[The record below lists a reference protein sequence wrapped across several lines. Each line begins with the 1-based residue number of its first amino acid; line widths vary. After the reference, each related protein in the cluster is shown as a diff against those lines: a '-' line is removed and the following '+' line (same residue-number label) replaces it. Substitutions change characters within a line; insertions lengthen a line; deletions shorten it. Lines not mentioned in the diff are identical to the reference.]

1 MSISINPIFP
11 VIAAQGAAPDLVLK
25 PGTVI
30 DAEVLRLLSDDLV
43 RIAISGLSIEV
54 FSEIPLQVGQA
65 LQLAVSQ
72 TPDGIRLAVVGQESG
87 AKAVASADAV
97 TLAPDTIVDVAT
109 TPPVGAAPAI
119 NQPSRNELTPLER
132 VAVAAA
138 AESAATQQESLAP
151 LFTNLDAV
159 AASNA
164 LPPKLQQAVMQ
175 VLAQRT
181 SLDQNLSGS
190 DVKNAFQKSGLFL
203 EASLASGAV
212 SSPAGMPDLKAAL
225 IVLRQT
231 LLSSLGATE
240 AAGIPAASAPAA
252 QQPVLPGAAVNPT
265 VDATSGAVA
274 PQPVLPAA
282 PETSAAEA
290 AAPPHASAAPTL
302 APSSSEIDVQEIL
315 LPQARVPVADDTL
328 ELGSTVR
335 IVLLPETPDI
345 TRPRAAT
352 TGAVFTLL
360 QEVLPESPLEI
371 GNASSTTASLKGGRN
386 DDLTVHTNT
395 PPPPFRGALPSAQ
408 PVASPSIAPGAPL
421 PTIAHHLLSDTDAA
435 IARQTLLQVASL
447 PDHVDIASARLDPT
461 APRWNFEIPFATPQG
476 TAIAQFEISR
486 GGGGSEVEAA
496 RRVWRARFSLDIEP
510 AGPVHALVSLSGERT
525 SVRIW
530 AERPATAAQLRA
542 GVSRL
547 SQALSEAELQ
557 PGDIM
562 IRDGAPPQSAPAPAG
577 HFLNR
582 AL

>member
-30 DAEVLRLLSDDLV
+30 DAEVLKLLSDDLV

-54 FSEIPLQVGQA
+54 LSEIPLQVGQA

-72 TPDGIRLAVVGQESG
+72 TPDGIRLAVVGPAVG
-87 AKAVASADAV
+87 AAATVSADAV

-109 TPPVGAAPAI
+109 STPVGAALPI
-119 NQPSRNELTPLER
+119 NQPSRNELTPVER
-132 VAVAAA
+132 AAVAAA

-151 LFTNLDAV
+151 LFANLDAV

-164 LPPKLQQAVMQ
+164 LPPNLRQAVMQ

-190 DVKNAFQKSGLFL
+190 DVKNGLQKSGLFL

-212 SSPAGMPDLKAAL
+212 LSPAGIPDLKAAL

-231 LLSSLGATE
+231 LLSSLGATR
-240 AAGIPAASAPAA
+240 AAESPAASATAA
-252 QQPVLPGAAVNPT
+252 QQPVLPGAPGIPT
-265 VDATSGAVA
+265 MDAASEAVA
-274 PQPVLPAA
+274 PQPISPAA

-290 AAPPHASAAPTL
+290 AAPPHTAAAPAL
-302 APSSSEIDVQEIL
+302 APSSPEIDVLEIL
-315 LPQARVPVADDTL
+315 LPQARLPVADDTL

-335 IVLLPETPDI
+335 IVLAERPDNPG
-345 TRPRAAT
+345 PRAAT
-352 TGAVFTLL
+352 TGAAFTLL
-360 QEVLPESPLEI
+360 QEVLPESPPEI
-371 GNASSTTASLKGGRN
+371 GNASPTTASLKGGRS
-386 DDLTVHTNT
+386 DDVTVHTNT

-408 PVASPSIAPGAPL
+408 PVASPSIVPSAPL

-461 APRWNFEIPFATPQG
+461 APRWNFETPLATLQG

-486 GGGGSEVEAA
+486 DGGGSEVEATK
-496 RRVWRARFSLDIEP
+496 RVWRARFSLDIEP

-530 AERPATAAQLRA
+530 AERPVTAAQLRA

-547 SQALSEAELQ
+547 SQALSEAELR
-557 PGDIM
+557 PGDIV
-562 IRDGAPPQSAPAPAG
+562 IRDGAPPQPAPAPAG

>member
-231 LLSSLGATE
+231 LVSSLGATG
-240 AAGIPAASAPAA
+240 AAENPAASATAA
-252 QQPVLPGAAVNPT
+252 QQPVLPGAPVNPT
-265 VDATSGAVA
+265 VAAASGTVA
-274 PQPVLPAA
+274 PQPVSPAA
-282 PETSAAEA
+282 AETSAAEA
-290 AAPPHASAAPTL
+290 ATPPLAAATPTL
-302 APSSSEIDVQEIL
+302 VPWSPEIDVQEI
-315 LPQARVPVADDTL
+315 
-328 ELGSTVR
+328 G
-335 IVLLPETPDI
+335 
-345 TRPRAAT
+345 RA
-352 TGAVFTLL
+352 
-360 QEVLPESPLEI
+360 
-371 GNASSTTASLKGGRN
+371 
-386 DDLTVHTNT
+386 
-395 PPPPFRGALPSAQ
+395 
-408 PVASPSIAPGAPL
+408 
-421 PTIAHHLLSDTDAA
+421 
-435 IARQTLLQVASL
+435 
-447 PDHVDIASARLDPT
+447 HV
-461 APRWNFEIPFATPQG
+461 
-476 TAIAQFEISR
+476 
-486 GGGGSEVEAA
+486 
-496 RRVWRARFSLDIEP
+496 
-510 AGPVHALVSLSGERT
+510 
-525 SVRIW
+525 
-530 AERPATAAQLRA
+530 
-542 GVSRL
+542 
-547 SQALSEAELQ
+547 
-557 PGDIM
+557 
-562 IRDGAPPQSAPAPAG
+562 
-577 HFLNR
+577 
-582 AL
+582 

>member
-30 DAEVLRLLSDDLV
+30 DAEVLKLLSDDLV

-72 TPDGIRLAVVGQESG
+72 TPEGIRLAVVGQESG
-87 AKAVASADAV
+87 AKAVASAEAV
-97 TLAPDTIVDVAT
+97 TLAPDTIIEVAA
-109 TPPVGAAPAI
+109 TPPVGAPPSL
-119 NQPSRNELTPLER
+119 NQPSRNELTPVER

-151 LFTNLDAV
+151 LFANLDAM
-159 AASNA
+159 APSNA

-175 VLAQRT
+175 VLGQRA

-225 IVLRQT
+225 IVLRQM
-231 LLSSLGATE
+231 LLSSLGATR
-240 AAGIPAASAPAA
+240 AAESPAASATAA
-252 QQPVLPGAAVNPT
+252 QQPVLPGVPINAT
-265 VDATSGAVA
+265 VDAASGTVA
-274 PQPVLPAA
+274 PQPVSPAA
-282 PETSAAEA
+282 HAISEAEA
-290 AAPPHASAAPTL
+290 AVPPHAAAPTL
-302 APSSSEIDVQEIL
+302 APSVSEIDVQEIL

-328 ELGSTVR
+328 ELGGTIR
-335 IVLLPETPDI
+335 IVRPETPDI
-345 TRPRAAT
+345 AGRRAAAS
-352 TGAVFTLL
+352 GAALTLL
-360 QEVLPESPLEI
+360 QEVLPESPRET
-371 GNASSTTASLKGGRN
+371 GNASSTTASLKDERN
-386 DDLTVHTNT
+386 DDVTVHTNT

-408 PVASPSIAPGAPL
+408 PVASPSIAPSAPL
-421 PTIAHHLLSDTDAA
+421 PTIAHHLLGDTEAA

-447 PDHVDIASARLDPT
+447 PDHLDIDSVRLDPT
-461 APRWNFEIPFATPQG
+461 APRWNFEIPFATLQG
-476 TAIAQFEISR
+476 TAIAQLEISR
-486 GGGGSEVEAA
+486 DGGGGEIEATK
-496 RRVWRARFSLDIEP
+496 RVWRARFSLDVEP

-530 AERPATAAQLRA
+530 AERPVTAAQLRA

-557 PGDIM
+557 PGDIV
-562 IRDGAPPQSAPAPAG
+562 IRDGAPPQPAPAPAG

>member
-11 VIAAQGAAPDLVLK
+11 VIAAQGASPDLVLK

-30 DAEVLRLLSDDLV
+30 DAEVLKLLSDDLV

-54 FSEIPLQVGQA
+54 FSEIPLRVGQA

-72 TPDGIRLAVVGQESG
+72 TPDGIRLAVVGRQSG
-87 AKAVASADAV
+87 PKAVASADAA
-97 TLAPDTIVDVAT
+97 TLAPDMIVDVAA
-109 TPPVGAAPAI
+109 TPPAAPST

-132 VAVAAA
+132 LAISAA

-151 LFTNLDAV
+151 LFANLDVV

-181 SLDQNLSGS
+181 GLDQNLSGS
-190 DVKNAFQKSGLFL
+190 DVRNALQKSGLFL
-203 EASLASGAV
+203 EASLASGIISA
-212 SSPAGMPDLKAAL
+212 PAGIPDLKAAL

-231 LLSSLGATE
+231 LLSSLGATG
-240 AAGIPAASAPAA
+240 AAKGPAASATAA
-252 QQPVLPGAAVNPT
+252 QQPILPGAPGIPNL
-265 VDATSGAVA
+265 DAASGAVA
-274 PQPVLPAA
+274 PQPVWPAA
-282 PETSAAEA
+282 SETSAGDA
-290 AAPPHASAAPTL
+290 AAPPHAAVIPTL
-302 APSSSEIDVQEIL
+302 APSLPEIDVQEIL

-335 IVLLPETPDI
+335 IVLAETPDSAG
-345 TRPRAAT
+345 PRAAT
-352 TGAVFTLL
+352 SGAALNLL
-360 QEVLPESPLEI
+360 QEVLSENLPEI
-371 GNASSTTASLKGGRN
+371 ANASPTTASLKGGRN
-386 DDLTVHTNT
+386 DDIIVHTNT

-408 PVASPSIAPGAPL
+408 PVASPSIAPSAPL
-421 PTIAHHLLSDTDAA
+421 PAIAHHLLNDTDAA

-447 PDHVDIASARLDPT
+447 PDHVDIASARLDPA
-461 APRWNFEIPFATPQG
+461 APRWNFEIPFATLQG
-476 TAIAQFEISR
+476 TAIAQFEVSR
-486 GGGGSEVEAA
+486 DGGGGNVEVAK
-496 RRVWRARFSLDIEP
+496 RLWRARFSLDIEP

-530 AERPATAAQLRA
+530 AERPVTAAQLRA

-557 PGDIM
+557 PGDIV
-562 IRDGAPPQSAPAPAG
+562 IRDGAPPQPAPAPAG

>member
-30 DAEVLRLLSDDLV
+30 DAEVLKLLSDDLV

-72 TPDGIRLAVVGQESG
+72 TPDGIRLAVVGPNAG
-87 AKAVASADAV
+87 AASVVSADAV
-97 TLAPDTIVDVAT
+97 TLAPVTIVDVAAR
-109 TPPVGAAPAI
+109 PPVGAAPPI

-138 AESAATQQESLAP
+138 VESAATQQDSLAR
-151 LFTNLDAV
+151 LFANLDAV

-164 LPPKLQQAVMQ
+164 LPPKLQQAMMQ

-212 SSPAGMPDLKAAL
+212 SSPAGIPDLKAAL

-231 LLSSLGATE
+231 LLSSLGATG
-240 AAGIPAASAPAA
+240 AAESLAASATAA
-252 QQPVLPGAAVNPT
+252 QQPVLPRAPGISALDAA
-265 VDATSGAVA
+265 SGAVA
-274 PQPVLPAA
+274 QHPVSPAA

-290 AAPPHASAAPTL
+290 AAPPHAAAPPTL
-302 APSSSEIDVQEIL
+302 APSSPEIDVQEIL
-315 LPQARVPVADDTL
+315 LPQARVPVADDTW

-335 IVLLPETPDI
+335 IVLPETPDNAG
-345 TRPRAAT
+345 PRAAT
-352 TGAVFTLL
+352 TGAALNLL
-360 QEVLPESPLEI
+360 QEVQENPREI
-371 GNASSTTASLKGGRN
+371 GGASPTMAMLKDGRN
-386 DDLTVHTNT
+386 DDVTVHTNK

-408 PVASPSIAPGAPL
+408 PVASPSIAPSAPL

-447 PDHVDIASARLDPT
+447 PDHLDIASARLDPA
-461 APRWNFEIPFATPQG
+461 APRWNFEIPFATLQG
-476 TAIAQFEISR
+476 TAIAQFEVSR
-486 GGGGSEVEAA
+486 DGGGSEVETTK
-496 RRVWRARFSLDIEP
+496 RVWRARFSLEIEP

-530 AERPATAAQLRA
+530 AERPVTAAQLRA

-547 SQALSEAELQ
+547 SEALNEAALQ
-557 PGDIM
+557 PGDIV
-562 IRDGAPPQSAPAPAG
+562 IRDGAPPQPAPAPAG